1 MKNYVVSC
9 SLNAVNDAFEKTLSE
24 LAPRTLNL
32 NENLWVVSSSFT
44 PKEIIDEMIKVI
56 NNSNGE
62 KVFVFEVT
70 ENYDASFG
78 KFLIDGQIK
87 PN

>member
-9 SLNAVNDAFEKTLSE
+9 SINAVNAEFEKTLSA
-24 LAPRTLNL
+24 LAPRTLRL

-56 NNSNGE
+56 NNSNGK

-78 KFLIDGQIK
+78 KNLINGQIK